1 MWSEWVSRE
10 GSIRAFTT
18 NPQYKRA
25 AAMTLKS
32 AKSRIAADLLGVL
45 VNPKSFVKWFFE
57 PFLKDFPSWETV
69 CLLGANALLLRD
81 TAHPK
86 DLILGWVQYLCRSV
100 YRTWLR
106 ERRGHAE
113 FWKAWNSE
121 KSWIRKVL
129 VLEFTPFLYF
139 NRFVERVPFMVH
151 LFSFAL
157 AFGPFLDL
165 PLWAYLALWAYALEC
180 VVVCAGHRYSPFV
193 KKGLEWMTFGPKNL
207 KFFLGNPG
215 SVGIRG
221 AAWGFSV
228 YALYKYELHKY
239 NEERKGVLNDAIIHA
254 QLSAKVAMQ
263 SLPENVDPEAS
274 LKVYN
279 TTFKETL
286 QAIMSDWDSANYPW
300 PRWRKSATFESDSTT
315 FKATQDSA
323 GNTTLEGK
331 YQGTPKAP
339 SNRGF
344 AGGGLEEG
352 KK

>member
-1 MWSEWVSRE
+1 MRSFGKLGIPRNRGSERS
-10 GSIRAFTT
+10 
-18 NPQYKRA
+18 
-25 AAMTLKS
+25 
-32 AKSRIAADLLGVL
+32 
-45 VNPKSFVKWFFE
+45 SF
-57 PFLKDFPSWETV
+57 
-69 CLLGANALLLRD
+69 
-81 TAHPK
+81 
-86 DLILGWVQYLCRSV
+86 
-100 YRTWLR
+100 
-106 ERRGHAE
+106 
-113 FWKAWNSE
+113 WNSRLSFTSTD
-121 KSWIRKVL
+121 SWSVCPL
-129 VLEFTPFLYF
+129 WS
-139 NRFVERVPFMVH
+139 N

-207 KFFLGNPG
+207 HFFLGNPG

-339 SNRGF
+339 SNQGF
-344 AGGGLEEG
+344 AGVG
-352 KK
+352 

>member
-1 MWSEWVSRE
+1 MRWAPLFTLCEKGIGVDDLWSQK
-10 GSIRAFTT
+10 
-18 NPQYKRA
+18 P
-25 AAMTLKS
+25 
-32 AKSRIAADLLGVL
+32 
-45 VNPKSFVKWFFE
+45 
-57 PFLKDFPSWETV
+57 
-69 CLLGANALLLRD
+69 ALL
-81 TAHPK
+81 
-86 DLILGWVQYLCRSV
+86 
-100 YRTWLR
+100 
-106 ERRGHAE
+106 
-113 FWKAWNSE
+113 
-121 KSWIRKVL
+121 
-129 VLEFTPFLYF
+129 
-139 NRFVERVPFMVH
+139 
-151 LFSFAL
+151 
-157 AFGPFLDL
+157 
-165 PLWAYLALWAYALEC
+165 
-180 VVVCAGHRYSPFV
+180 
-193 KKGLEWMTFGPKNL
+193 
-207 KFFLGNPG
+207 PG

-221 AAWGFSV
+221 AAWGFSL

-254 QLSAKVAMQ
+254 QLSAKVAMK

-344 AGGGLEEG
+344 ARGGLEEG

>member
-18 NPQYKRA
+18 NPQYKHTV
-25 AAMTLKS
+25 AMTLKN

-139 NRFVERVPFMVH
+139 NRFVERVPFMVQP
-151 LFSFAL
+151 LLVCLGLRSISRFA
-157 AFGPFLDL
+157 
-165 PLWAYLALWAYALEC
+165 PLG
-180 VVVCAGHRYSPFV
+180 VPSTV
-193 KKGLEWMTFGPKNL
+193 GLRT
-207 KFFLGNPG
+207 
-215 SVGIRG
+215 
-221 AAWGFSV
+221 
-228 YALYKYELHKY
+228 
-239 NEERKGVLNDAIIHA
+239 
-254 QLSAKVAMQ
+254 
-263 SLPENVDPEAS
+263 
-274 LKVYN
+274 
-279 TTFKETL
+279 
-286 QAIMSDWDSANYPW
+286 
-300 PRWRKSATFESDSTT
+300 
-315 FKATQDSA
+315 
-323 GNTTLEGK
+323 
-331 YQGTPKAP
+331 
-339 SNRGF
+339 
-344 AGGGLEEG
+344 
-352 KK
+352 

>member
-18 NPQYKRA
+18 NPQYKRTT
-25 AAMTLKS
+25 AMTLKS
-32 AKSRIAADLLGVL
+32 AKSRIAVDLLGVL

-139 NRFVERVPFMVH
+139 NRLVERVPFMVH

-207 KFFLGNPG
+207 HFFLG
-215 SVGIRG
+215 
-221 AAWGFSV
+221 A
-228 YALYKYELHKY
+228 
-239 NEERKGVLNDAIIHA
+239 
-254 QLSAKVAMQ
+254 
-263 SLPENVDPEAS
+263 
-274 LKVYN
+274 
-279 TTFKETL
+279 
-286 QAIMSDWDSANYPW
+286 
-300 PRWRKSATFESDSTT
+300 
-315 FKATQDSA
+315 
-323 GNTTLEGK
+323 
-331 YQGTPKAP
+331 
-339 SNRGF
+339 
-344 AGGGLEEG
+344 
-352 KK
+352 